1 MIKTRSINGVMPVL
15 QTPINKSGDVDEKSL
30 KKILSF
36 LLNKR
41 VAGLWVLGT
50 GSEDMNLTYE
60 ERLKVAH
67 IVCNHINGKIPVVLG
82 AGFFALKDIYS
93 FIDGTSHLNFDSYH
107 VMPYHPL
114 LSQKRLKN
122 FYESIANYANKPLW
136 LYYSSNW
143 SIELQ
148 IDLIKELKK
157 HKNITGIKYSSKD
170 TVKQLN
176 IISLSEE
183 KFQVITAV
191 ATQFFASLSLGV
203 KGATSSIASCLP
215 EQMQKIYNYHKKGEY
230 TKSLNEQRKLNLFLG
245 EIPKSLKD
253 DNFLGAAEEKVILNY
268 RKLCGKFTSNYYR
281 DANSVEEKVIIKALK
296 KYKLFKI

>member
-1 MIKTRSINGVMPVL
+1 MPVL
-15 QTPINKSGDVDEKSL
+15 QTPINKSGDVDEVSLQKILNFLL
-30 KKILSF
+30 KKKI
-36 LLNKR
+36 
-41 VAGLWVLGT
+41 AGLWVLGT
-50 GSEDMNLTYE
+50 GSEDMNLTFN
-60 ERLKVAH
+60 ERLRVANV
-67 IVCNHINGKIPVVLG
+67 VCNFVKGRIPIVLG

-93 FIDGTSHLNFDSYH
+93 FMDETSHLNFDSYH

-114 LSQKRLKN
+114 LSQNRLKK
-122 FYESIANYANKPLW
+122 FYESIANYAIKPLW

-148 IDLIKELKK
+148 TDLIKELKN

-176 IISLSEE
+176 VISLSED

-215 EQMQKIYNYHKKGEY
+215 EQLQRIYNHHQKGEY
-230 TKSLNEQRKLNLFLG
+230 TKSLNEQRKLNLFLS

-268 RKLCGKFTSNYYR
+268 RKLCEKFTSNYYR
-281 DANSVEEKVIIKALK
+281 DANTIEEKKIIKALK
-296 KYKLFKI
+296 KYKLFDI